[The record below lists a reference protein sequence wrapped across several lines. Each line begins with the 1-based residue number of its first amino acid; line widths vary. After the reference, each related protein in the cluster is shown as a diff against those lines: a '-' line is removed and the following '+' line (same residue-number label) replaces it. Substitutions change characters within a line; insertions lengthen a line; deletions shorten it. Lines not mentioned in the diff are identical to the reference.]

1 MEKTNDILKPTLL
14 IVDDNEEILEFLEN
28 ELNEKYLV
36 MKALN
41 GQEAVEVLK
50 QEVVQ
55 LVISDIMMPLM
66 DGFELC
72 KIIKTNFEYS
82 HIPVILLT
90 AKNTLQS
97 KIEGLEMG
105 ADAYIEK
112 PFSPEHLLVQ
122 VANLLSNR
130 AKIREYFVTSPL
142 VHIRSM
148 AHTKTDELFLEKVN
162 EAIYINLEDAALD
175 VEKLAKAMNMS
186 KATLY
191 RKIKSISDLTPN
203 ELINITR
210 LKRAAELLEEGHYKI
225 YEVADMTGYG
235 SQTNF
240 GRNFLKQFGMTPT
253 DYLAMKQPKNL
264 PRTKGD
270 SSEGIAG

>member
-1 MEKTNDILKPTLL
+1 MTDMKPTLL
-14 IVDDNEEILEFLEN
+14 LVDDNEEILEFLET
-28 ELNEKYLV
+28 ELNEKYTIV
-36 MKALN
+36 KAID
-41 GQEAVEVLK
+41 GEAALELLR
-50 QEVVQ
+50 QEVIQ
-55 LVISDIMMPLM
+55 LVISDIMMPVM

-97 KIEGLEMG
+97 KIQGLETG

-112 PFSPEHLLVQ
+112 PFSPEYLQVQ
-122 VANLLSNR
+122 IANLLMNR
-130 AKIREYFVTSPL
+130 AKIKEYFVSSPL
-142 VHIRSM
+142 VHIKSM

-162 EAIYINLEDAALD
+162 EAVYANLEDAALD
-175 VEKLAKAMNMS
+175 VEKLAKLMNMS
-186 KATLY
+186 KPTLY

-210 LKRAAELLEEGHYKI
+210 LKKAAELLVEGKYKI

-240 GRNFLKQFGMTPT
+240 GRNFLKQFGMTPS
-253 DYLAMKQPKNL
+253 DYLAMKQVKPLSNNT
-264 PRTKGD
+264 PQ
-270 SSEGIAG
+270 

>member
-1 MEKTNDILKPTLL
+1 MKPTLL
-14 IVDDNEEILEFLEN
+14 LVDDNEEILEFLET
-28 ELNEKYLV
+28 ELNEKYTIV
-36 MKALN
+36 KAMD
-41 GQEAVEVLK
+41 GEAALELLR
-50 QEVVQ
+50 QEVIQ
-55 LVISDIMMPLM
+55 LVISDIMMPVM

-97 KIEGLEMG
+97 KIQGLEIG

-112 PFSPEHLLVQ
+112 PFSPEYLQVQ
-122 VANLLSNR
+122 IANLLMNR
-130 AKIREYFVTSPL
+130 AKIKEYFVSSPL
-142 VHIRSM
+142 VHIKSM

-162 EAIYINLEDAALD
+162 EAVYANLEDAALD
-175 VEKLAKAMNMS
+175 VEKLAKLMNMS
-186 KATLY
+186 KPTLY

-210 LKRAAELLEEGHYKI
+210 LKKAAELLVEGKYKI

-253 DYLAMKQPKNL
+253 DYLAMKQAKALSNDP
-264 PRTKGD
+264 P
-270 SSEGIAG
+270 E